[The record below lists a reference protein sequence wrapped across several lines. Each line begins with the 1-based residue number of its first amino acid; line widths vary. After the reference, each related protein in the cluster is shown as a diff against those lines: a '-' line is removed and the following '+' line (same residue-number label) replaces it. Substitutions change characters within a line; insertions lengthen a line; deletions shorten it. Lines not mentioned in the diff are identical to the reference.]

1 GTDVCRSLY
10 AWRARAG
17 GSRHRRKTGSG
28 AIAMSIATAT
38 ALTGGALSRAQGL
51 HKNFG
56 GVKAVSDISFEVP
69 AGSIFAVTG
78 PNGAGKSTLLN
89 LISGVSRPR
98 WGSVSFAGADIPA
111 LPVHRRVR
119 L

>member
-17 GSRHRRKTGSG
+17 GSCHRRKTGSG

-38 ALTGGALSRAQGL
+38 ALTGGAILRAQGL

-56 GVKAVSDISFEVP
+56 GVKAVSDISCGVP
-69 AGSIFAVTG
+69 AESIFAVIG

-89 LISGVSRPR
+89 LISGIYRPDS
-98 WGSVSFAGADIPA
+98 GSLSFAGAA
-111 LPVHRRVR
+111 L
-119 L
+119 